1 MRETTMKQRMII
13 IALVLGLAGVLA
25 GCSADS
31 PTAPKPSP
39 TPASFSITLEAS
51 SSSAEVGSAILL
63 TARASQGGQNVP
75 DNTSV
80 TFNLYQCPG
89 VGVATDPS
97 FENGMCQIT
106 RTTTGGAATAQLI
119 SRTAGTFGVTAI
131 MRGQSQSRNLLF
143 FDPVNPRSLAVYG
156 VDPNRGRPTGG
167 EQVTIIG
174 RGFAKPV
181 TVDFVGE
188 GGTRHAAVVN
198 VNNTGTEIVVITPN
212 TDFLEATQVDIVV
225 TAAAGT
231 SSSVTDTL
239 RKGFLFEKPTNAP
252 LIYQII
258 PPQGIVTGGEQV
270 IVKGANFVPTVTVRF
285 GEEDVQVMSV
295 SADNTTLTLVTPSHS
310 GAAGTVDVTITNGQ
324 KLSGTRVSGWTWVPV
339 KTEPGVPVIYQINPN
354 RGSPRG
360 GQEVTITGL
369 DLCNTYSAL
378 TGKCAEAPSVAFAIP
393 GGGER
398 AAAVISFADN
408 GKTIKVLTPEASPNP
423 VLTDLLADVRVTN
436 AKGATTLSGGYT
448 YVGEAGEPEILGITP
463 NKGSARGGD
472 TVVIVGRYFLDPV
485 QVRFSMGG
493 LAVVKAVSA
502 DKTQITITVPAA
514 SIQPIEQ
521 DSFSDVTVTTQT
533 GTGRDKSATLPN
545 GYLFLADEPT
555 PQLFSLS
562 PNSGP
567 VDGGTRVTITG
578 QGFQYPVQVFFGDH
592 QGQVLSNNFYQVVCV
607 SPSITPTQ
615 PGTPTTVDVT
625 VLNAATGKRSGAL
638 SFRYGEAMFL
648 SGVDPNH
655 GPADEDT
662 HVTIYGQ
669 GFVGPVEVVT
679 VAGGERL
686 QASVDHVSGTEI
698 LATIKPLPASRRS
711 CGIVTAGIEVTNLN
725 SNLRASGLSFYYES
739 PTPLITSVEITGGAK
754 TVVDNTVPQYNPGS
768 PYSACSTNAN
778 WSAYKVT
785 VRGSNFQKT
794 LTGDSAMTI
803 VIPGVTAELPTTFVS
818 ANEIFFTLPDLTGA
832 GLQEVSC
839 ITNTGVCGLQYVQT
853 PISLTVKNVRS
864 SCEDTLNG
872 AIVILPCD
880 PRCREVP
887 QITAIELFPS
897 GQVATVGQPLTMR
910 VTLSSAP
917 LAGTNVPVSLSYV
930 GFTGSPSEVM
940 VPGGLGSATWNFT
953 VTPGTAAIGTGLAS
967 IIGQTG
973 TNTCARLA
981 QTELFSVR
989 PPVTITT
996 ESPLPPGVVGLAY
1009 GPIQLTVTG
1018 GNGTY
1023 PGTWLPAHP
1032 LPWLTLSPGGELFG
1046 TPSNYGPFAFTV
1058 EVSDSDGR
1066 KAQTELSLTIT
1077 PPPIVLGTCPSVD
1090 GKVGVSYGPVTVSA
1104 SGGFG
1109 SKTWSVVGAL
1119 PAGLGLTTIPPG
1131 NGAVISGLPTAA
1143 GTNTFILRVQ
1153 DSTIPTPQVE
1163 TMGCSITINP

>member
-39 TPASFSITLEAS
+39 TPTSFSITLEAS

-89 VGVATDPS
+89 AGVATDPS

-119 SRTAGTFGVTAI
+119 SRTAGTFAVTALV
-131 MRGQSQSRNLLF
+131 RGQTQSRNLQF
-143 FDPVNPRSLAVYG
+143 FDPVNPRSLAIYG
-156 VDPNRGRPTGG
+156 VNPNRGRPTGG
-167 EQVTIIG
+167 EQVTIVG

-181 TVDFVGE
+181 TVDFVGG
-188 GGTRHAAVVN
+188 GGTRHAAVVS

-212 TDFLEATQVDIVV
+212 TDFLEATEVDIVV
-225 TAAAGT
+225 TVAVGT
-231 SSSVTDTL
+231 SSAISDTL
-239 RKGFLFEKPTNAP
+239 TKGFLFEKPTNAP

-258 PPQGIVTGGEQV
+258 PPQGLVTGGEQV

-285 GEEDVQVMSV
+285 GEEDVQVLSV
-295 SADNTTLTLVTPSHS
+295 SPDNATLTLVTPSHS
-310 GAAGTVDVTITNGQ
+310 GAPGIVDVTITNGQ
-324 KLSGTRVSGWTWVPV
+324 KLVGTRVSGWTWVPV

-360 GQEVTITGL
+360 GQEVTITGV
-369 DLCNTYSAL
+369 DLCNTYSAIS
-378 TGKCAEAPSVAFAIP
+378 GKCAEAPSVVFAIP

-398 AAAVISFADN
+398 AAAVITFADN
-408 GKTIKVLTPEASPNP
+408 GKQIKVLTPEASPNP

-448 YVGEAGEPEILGITP
+448 YVGEAGEPEILGISP

-472 TVVIVGRYFLDPV
+472 TVVIYGRYFLDPV

-502 DKTQITITVPAA
+502 DRTQITITVPAA
-514 SIQPIEQ
+514 SIQPIGQ

-555 PQLFSLS
+555 PQLFALS

-592 QGQVLSNNFYQVVCV
+592 QAQVLTNNFFQVVCV

-638 SFRYGEAMFL
+638 PFRFGEAMFL
-648 SGVDPNH
+648 SAVDPNH
-655 GPADEDT
+655 GPADEET

-679 VAGGERL
+679 VAGPERI

-698 LATIKPLPASRRS
+698 LATIKPLPGDRRS
-711 CGIVTAGIEVTNLN
+711 CGIITAGIEVTNLN
-725 SNLRASGLSFYYES
+725 SNLKAGGLSFYYES
-739 PTPLITSVEITGGAK
+739 PTPLITSVEITADTK
-754 TVVDNTVPQYNPGS
+754 TGNDNTVEQVYHGAACLTGPLPHCT
-768 PYSACSTNAN
+768 ACSAN
-778 WSAYKVT
+778 PDWSTYTVT

-794 LTGDSAMTI
+794 ASGDSAMVI
-803 VIPGVTAELPTTFVS
+803 SIPGVSAELPTTYVS
-818 ANEIFFTLPDLTGA
+818 PNEIKFTLPDLTGVA
-832 GLQEVSC
+832 MQQISC
-839 ITNTGVCGLQYVQT
+839 IIDGTCGLLNVQT
-853 PISLTVKNVRS
+853 PVALTVKNLRS
-864 SCEDTLNG
+864 GCADTLNG
-872 AIVILPCD
+872 AIVINPCD
-880 PRCREVP
+880 TICRRVAVDSVTLTLPTVDHQRVGLIFMATVTISPALDMPVTVDLTYVGPISGPSSVVIPRGLTSQTFYPTPVGGTP
-887 QITAIELFPS
+887 SPATITAAVGS
-897 GQVATVGQPLTMR
+897 GVCGRETYQTVSVFGSLAVTQAGAGSVTSGATSPPPDPAGGIQLVAPGQQTAWYQLGLPVNLTAAPTVAGAVSWGGACSTCSGTTCQVFVLDNA
-910 VTLSSAP
+910 AC
-917 LAGTNVPVSLSYV
+917 
-930 GFTGSPSEVM
+930 
-940 VPGGLGSATWNFT
+940 T
-953 VTPGTAAIGTGLAS
+953 VTMPLP
-967 IIGQTG
+967 
-973 TNTCARLA
+973 L
-981 QTELFSVR
+981 
-989 PPVTITT
+989 TITT
-996 ESPLPPGVVGLAY
+996 ASPLPDGTVGATYSQTLAA
-1009 GPIQLTVTG
+1009 TG
-1018 GNGTY
+1018 G
-1023 PGTWLPAHP
+1023 
-1032 LPWLTLSPGGELFG
+1032 
-1046 TPSNYGPFAFTV
+1046 
-1058 EVSDSDGR
+1058 
-1066 KAQTELSLTIT
+1066 T
-1077 PPPIVLGTCPSVD
+1077 PPYSEWSENI
-1090 GKVGVSYGPVTVSA
+1090 
-1104 SGGFG
+1104 G
-1109 SKTWSVVGAL
+1109 SL
-1119 PAGLGLTTIPPG
+1119 PAGLTLDSATGI
-1131 NGAVISGLPTAA
+1131 ISGPPTTP
-1143 GTNTFILRVQ
+1143 GVTNFTIKVKDSFNNEATKAFALTILRA
-1153 DSTIPTPQVE
+1153 P
-1163 TMGCSITINP
+1163 